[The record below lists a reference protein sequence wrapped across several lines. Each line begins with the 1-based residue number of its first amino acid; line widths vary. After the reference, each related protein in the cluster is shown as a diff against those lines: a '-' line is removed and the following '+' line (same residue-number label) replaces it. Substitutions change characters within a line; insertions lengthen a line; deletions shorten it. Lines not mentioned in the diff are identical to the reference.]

1 MFTFVIDALRLP
13 HAFYFDFVSP
23 QRKGDVSNNTGDIAS
38 VLAFKLQ
45 WNNERY
51 LSVC

>member
-1 MFTFVIDALRLP
+1 MDALRLP
-13 HAFYFDFVSP
+13 HAFYFDSVSP
-23 QRKGDVSNNTGDIAS
+23 QRKRDVSNDTGDIAS

-45 WNNERY
+45 WDNERY